1 MPSTNKSIMD
11 YSSNLFKDIYET
23 FYSLEKM
30 KNFLERIIE
39 IYPKNFEFVKED
51 IKKINNKPYDYYDL
65 LFIFEKIVNDIAK
78 IPEWKNL
85 FYLLEK
91 IEEMNDFINEK
102 EDDMDYHGQLIE
114 EKEEEILSLENEL
127 NNKDEDEDEDD
138 EDLDILDII
147 EGEIEELQGEIL
159 EEEEIISEL
168 ENDIMECE
176 LDIEKIE
183 EEYTHLLQLMLFSQ

>member
-127 NNKDEDEDEDD
+127 NNKDEDDED
-138 EDLDILDII
+138 LDII